1 MKRKR
6 KRKFIFGLV
15 ILLLVGLLMTA
26 CQNNGREN
34 ENGSRISINT
44 GNGQE
49 ETVGDFILTIS
60 AENAAVKKGKN
71 FKVNV
76 ELKNNSEDD
85 HYIAFSWL
93 SSLYPPDWDANPND
107 PDPAVE
113 PPDPQQMFIEN
124 NGTLRNIRVR
134 NDGRVRSRF
143 LALGK
148 HEIRFFAYFYLFG
161 KQGEVTT
168 EGQMI
173 EIFSNPII
181 LTVR

>member
-1 MKRKR
+1 MKR

-60 AENAAVKKGKN
+60 AENAAVKKGKD

-76 ELKNNSEDD
+76 ELKNNSEKG
-85 HYIAFSWL
+85 
-93 SSLYPPDWDANPND
+93 N
-107 PDPAVE
+107 
-113 PPDPQQMFIEN
+113 
-124 NGTLRNIRVR
+124 
-134 NDGRVRSRF
+134 
-143 LALGK
+143 
-148 HEIRFFAYFYLFG
+148 
-161 KQGEVTT
+161 
-168 EGQMI
+168 
-173 EIFSNPII
+173 
-181 LTVR
+181 